1 LKTVESVV
9 AAGETSSPVPEKTM
23 AIVSDEDI
31 IAARQQGRAYVL
43 QLGFSSPEATLV
55 ATAIS
60 ELARNIVMY
69 AKEGEIVITPL
80 QDNGR
85 PGVMVVARDD
95 GPGISEI
102 RQAAIAASS
111 SGGGMVPGLRGLKRL
126 VDELQIDSRAGEGT
140 RVAIKKWKA

>member
-1 LKTVESVV
+1 MEPVV
-9 AAGETSSPVPEKTM
+9 AVGETLSPVAKKTLP
-23 AIVSDEDI
+23 IVSDDDI

-43 QLGFSSPEATLV
+43 QLGFSAPEATLV

-85 PGVMVVARDD
+85 PGVLVVARDD

-102 RQAAIAASS
+102 RQAAIAASA
-111 SGGGMVPGLRGLKRL
+111 SGGGLVPGLHGLKRL
-126 VDELQIDSRAGEGT
+126 VDELRIDSRAGEGT
-140 RVAIKKWKA
+140 RVAIKKWKG